1 MCCFR
6 EKPAGKTVNKERTM
20 QKQIAILALAA
31 LFSSAVAM
39 RAQEKK
45 DYLSDT
51 EADKIREATTPSAK
65 MVLFVSFADDRIAKL
80 KYSLAHPTTDRR
92 RAEQLNALINSYTGC
107 IDDAADVIDV
117 AHERQQDIRAGLK
130 ALTTKAKEH
139 LAYLQELQK
148 TGAEVDTYKETLDDA
163 VEATQDAL
171 DDAQKAEKE
180 ISAPV
185 RRKQ

>member
-1 MCCFR
+1 MR
-6 EKPAGKTVNKERTM
+6 MRL
-20 QKQIAILALAA
+20 AILALAA
-31 LFSSAVAM
+31 LLFSTVAM
-39 RAQEKK
+39 RAQERK

-65 MVLFVSFADDRIAKL
+65 MVLFVTFADDRIAKL
-80 KYSLAHPTTDRR
+80 KYSLAHPSTDRR
-92 RAEQLNALINSYTGC
+92 RAEQLNALINAYTGC
-107 IDDAADVIDV
+107 IDDAADVIAV
-117 AHERQQDIRAGLK
+117 AREREQDIKVGLK
-130 ALTTKAKEH
+130 TLTTRGKEH

-148 TGAEVDTYKETLDDA
+148 SGAEVDSYKETLDDA

-171 DDAQKAEKE
+171 TDAEKAEKD

>member
-1 MCCFR
+1 M
-6 EKPAGKTVNKERTM
+6 RTRL
-20 QKQIAILALAA
+20 AILALAA
-31 LFSSAVAM
+31 LLSSTLAI

-65 MVLFVSFADDRIAKL
+65 MILFVTFADDRIAKL
-80 KYSLAHPTTDRR
+80 KYTLAHPSSDRR
-92 RAEQLNALINSYTGC
+92 RAEQLNALINAYTGC

-117 AHERQQDIRAGLK
+117 ARERQQDIRAGLK
-130 ALTTKAKEH
+130 LLTTRAKED

-148 TGAEVDTYKETLDDA
+148 SGAEVDSYKETLDDA

-171 DDAQKAEKE
+171 TDAEKAEKD

>member
-1 MCCFR
+1 MR
-6 EKPAGKTVNKERTM
+6 MRVAL
-20 QKQIAILALAA
+20 LALAA
-31 LFSSAVAM
+31 LISTTVAM

-51 EADKIREATTPSAK
+51 EADKIREANTPSGK
-65 MVLFVSFADDRIAKL
+65 MILFVTFADDRILKL
-80 KYSLAHPTTDRR
+80 KYSLAHPSTDRR

-107 IDDAADVIDV
+107 IDDAADVIAV
-117 AHERQQDIRAGLK
+117 ARERQQDIRAGLK
-130 ALTTKAKEH
+130 ALTAKAKEH

-148 TGAEVDTYKETLDDA
+148 NGAEVDSYKETLDDA

>member
-1 MCCFR
+1 MRVCV
-6 EKPAGKTVNKERTM
+6 AL
-20 QKQIAILALAA
+20 LALAT
-31 LFSSAVAM
+31 LISSTVTV

-65 MVLFVSFADDRIAKL
+65 MILFVTFADDRIAKL
-80 KYSLAHPTTDRR
+80 KYSLAHPSTDRR
-92 RAEQLNALINSYTGC
+92 RAEQLNALINAYTGC

-117 AHERQQDIRAGLK
+117 ARERQQDIRAGLK
-130 ALTTKAKEH
+130 LLTTRAKED

-148 TGAEVDTYKETLDDA
+148 SGAEVDSYKETLDDA

-171 DDAQKAEKE
+171 TDAEKASKD

>member
-1 MCCFR
+1 MRMRF
-6 EKPAGKTVNKERTM
+6 AL
-20 QKQIAILALAA
+20 LALAA
-31 LFSSAVAM
+31 LISSSVAL

-65 MVLFVSFADDRIAKL
+65 MILFVTFADDRIAKL
-80 KYSLAHPTTDRR
+80 KYTLAHPTTDRR
-92 RAEQLNALINSYTGC
+92 RAEQLNALINAYTGC

-117 AHERQQDIRAGLK
+117 ARERQQDIRAGLK
-130 ALTTKAKEH
+130 ALTTRSKEN

-148 TGAEVDTYKETLDDA
+148 SGAEVDSYKETLDDA

-171 DDAQKAEKE
+171 TDAEKASKD

>member
-1 MCCFR
+1 MRMRF
-6 EKPAGKTVNKERTM
+6 AL
-20 QKQIAILALAA
+20 LALAA
-31 LFSSAVAM
+31 LISSSVAL

-107 IDDAADVIDV
+107 IDDAADVI
-117 AHERQQDIRAGLK
+117 
-130 ALTTKAKEH
+130 
-139 LAYLQELQK
+139 
-148 TGAEVDTYKETLDDA
+148 A
-163 VEATQDAL
+163 V
-171 DDAQKAEKE
+171 
-180 ISAPV
+180 
-185 RRKQ
+185 

>member
-1 MCCFR
+1 MR
-6 EKPAGKTVNKERTM
+6 AH
-20 QKQIAILALAA
+20 IALLALAIM
-31 LFSSAVAM
+31 FSSIAA
-39 RAQEKK
+39 RPAQGKK

-65 MVLFVSFADDRIAKL
+65 IILFVTFADDRVAKL
-80 KYSLAHPTTDRR
+80 KYSLAHPNNDRR
-92 RAEQLNALINSYTGC
+92 RAEQLNALINAYTGC
-107 IDDAADVIDV
+107 IDDAADIIDV
-117 AHERQQDIRAGLK
+117 ARERQQDIRVGLK
-130 ALTTKAKEH
+130 TMTAKAKEH

-148 TGAEVDTYKETLDDA
+148 SGAELDSYKETLDDA

-171 DDAQKAEKE
+171 TDAEKAEKD

>member
-1 MCCFR
+1 MR
-6 EKPAGKTVNKERTM
+6 TRTV
-20 QKQIAILALAA
+20 ILALAA
-31 LFSSAVAM
+31 LISSTVAA

-65 MVLFVSFADDRIAKL
+65 MVLFVTFADDRILKL
-80 KYSLAHPTTDRR
+80 KYSLAHPTNDRR
-92 RAEQLNALINSYTGC
+92 RAEQLNALINAYTGC

-117 AHERQQDIRAGLK
+117 ARERQQDIRVGLK

-148 TGAEVDTYKETLDDA
+148 GGADADTYKETLDDA

-171 DDAQKAEKE
+171 TDAEKAEKE

>member
-1 MCCFR
+1 MR
-6 EKPAGKTVNKERTM
+6 MRVALIM
-20 QKQIAILALAA
+20 LAA
-31 LFSSAVAM
+31 LVSTAVAM

-65 MVLFVSFADDRIAKL
+65 MVLFVTFADDRIAKL

-92 RAEQLNALINSYTGC
+92 RAEQLNALINAYTGC
-107 IDDAADVIDV
+107 IDDAADVIEV
-117 AHERQQDIRAGLK
+117 ARERQADIKVGLK
-130 ALTTKAKEH
+130 ALSTRAKEN

-148 TGAEVDTYKETLDDA
+148 SGAELDSYKETLDDA
-163 VEATQDAL
+163 VEATQDAIS
-171 DDAQKAEKE
+171 DAEKAEKD

>member
-1 MCCFR
+1 MYR
-6 EKPAGKTVNKERTM
+6 R
-20 QKQIAILALAA
+20 ISILALAA
-31 LFSSAVAM
+31 LLSSAVAV

-65 MVLFVSFADDRIAKL
+65 MILFVTFADDRIAKL
-80 KYSLAHPTTDRR
+80 KYTLAHPTTDRR
-92 RAEQLNALINSYTGC
+92 RAEQLNALINAYTGC

-117 AHERQQDIRAGLK
+117 ARERQQDIRAGLK
-130 ALTTKAKEH
+130 ALTTRAKED

-148 TGAEVDTYKETLDDA
+148 SGAEVDSYKETLDDA

-171 DDAQKAEKE
+171 TDAEKASKD

>member
-1 MCCFR
+1 MR
-6 EKPAGKTVNKERTM
+6 MRL
-20 QKQIAILALAA
+20 AILALAA
-31 LFSSAVAM
+31 LLSSTVAM

-65 MVLFVSFADDRIAKL
+65 MVLFVMFADDRIAKL

-92 RAEQLNALINSYTGC
+92 RAEQLNALINAYTGC
-107 IDDAADVIDV
+107 IDDAADVIEV
-117 AHERQQDIRAGLK
+117 ARERQQDIKVGLK
-130 ALTTKAKEH
+130 ALTTRGKEH

-148 TGAEVDTYKETLDDA
+148 SGAEVDSYKETLDDA
-163 VEATQDAL
+163 VEATQDAIS
-171 DDAQKAEKE
+171 DAEKAEKD

>member
-1 MCCFR
+1 MR
-6 EKPAGKTVNKERTM
+6 VRV
-20 QKQIAILALAA
+20 AILTLAA
-31 LFSSAVAM
+31 LISFTAGV
-39 RAQEKK
+39 RAQGKK

-65 MVLFVSFADDRIAKL
+65 MILFVTFADDRIAKL
-80 KYSLAHPTTDRR
+80 KYTLAHPSTDRR
-92 RAEQLNALINSYTGC
+92 RAEQLNALINAYTGC

-117 AHERQQDIRAGLK
+117 ARERQQDIRAGLK
-130 ALTTKAKEH
+130 ALTTRAKED

-148 TGAEVDTYKETLDDA
+148 SGAEVDSYKETLDDA

-171 DDAQKAEKE
+171 TDADKAQKD

>member
-1 MCCFR
+1 MR
-6 EKPAGKTVNKERTM
+6 MR
-20 QKQIAILALAA
+20 IALLAFVALTSTTAA
-31 LFSSAVAM
+31 LISSTVAM

-45 DYLSDT
+45 DYLSET

-65 MVLFVSFADDRIAKL
+65 MILFVTFADDRIAKL
-80 KYSLAHPTTDRR
+80 KYTLAHPGTERR
-92 RAEQLNALINSYTGC
+92 RAEQLNALINAYTGC

-117 AHERQQDIRAGLK
+117 ARERQQDIKLGLK
-130 ALTTKAKEH
+130 QLSTRGKEN

-148 TGAEVDTYKETLDDA
+148 SGAELDSYKETLDDA

-171 DDAQKAEKE
+171 NDAEKAGKE

>member
-1 MCCFR
+1 MR
-6 EKPAGKTVNKERTM
+6 MRVALIM
-20 QKQIAILALAA
+20 LAA
-31 LFSSAVAM
+31 LVSTAVVV

-65 MVLFVSFADDRIAKL
+65 MILFVTFADDRIAKL
-80 KYSLAHPTTDRR
+80 KYSLAHPSTDRR
-92 RAEQLNALINSYTGC
+92 RGEQLNALINAYTGC

-117 AHERQQDIRAGLK
+117 ARERQQDIRAGLK
-130 ALTTKAKEH
+130 ALNTRAKEA

-148 TGAEVDTYKETLDDA
+148 SGPELDSYKETLDDA

-171 DDAQKAEKE
+171 TDAEKAEKD

>member
-1 MCCFR
+1 MR
-6 EKPAGKTVNKERTM
+6 MR
-20 QKQIAILALAA
+20 IALLALAA
-31 LFSSAVAM
+31 LISSTVAT

-65 MVLFVSFADDRIAKL
+65 MILFVTFADDRIMKL
-80 KYSLAHPTTDRR
+80 KYTLAHPSTDRR
-92 RAEQLNALINSYTGC
+92 RAEQLNALINAYTGC
-107 IDDAADVIDV
+107 IDDAADVIEV
-117 AHERQQDIRAGLK
+117 ARERQQDIKLGLK
-130 ALTTKAKEH
+130 QLTTRGKEN

-148 TGAEVDTYKETLDDA
+148 SGAELDSYKETLDDA

-171 DDAQKAEKE
+171 SDAEKAAKD

>member
-1 MCCFR
+1 LR
-6 EKPAGKTVNKERTM
+6 
-20 QKQIAILALAA
+20 KQIAILALIG
-31 LFSSAVAM
+31 LISSGLAM

-65 MVLFVSFADDRIAKL
+65 MILFVTFADDRIAKL
-80 KYSLAHPTTDRR
+80 KYSLAHPTADRR
-92 RAEQLNALINSYTGC
+92 RSEQLNALINSYTGC
-107 IDDAADVIDV
+107 IDDAADLIDV
-117 AHERQQDIRAGLK
+117 ARQRQQDIRAGLK
-130 ALTTKAKEH
+130 ALNAKAKEH

-148 TGAEVDTYKETLDDA
+148 TGAEVDSYKETLDDA
-163 VEATQDAL
+163 IEATQDAL

>member
-1 MCCFR
+1 M
-6 EKPAGKTVNKERTM
+6 RTRV
-20 QKQIAILALAA
+20 ALLALAA
-31 LFSSAVAM
+31 LISFTTVA
-39 RAQEKK
+39 AHSQDKK

-65 MVLFVSFADDRIAKL
+65 MVLFVSFANDRIAKL
-80 KYSLAHPTTDRR
+80 KYSLAHPTNDRR
-92 RAEQLNALINSYTGC
+92 RGEQLNALINAYTGC
-107 IDDAADVIDV
+107 IDDAADVIAV
-117 AHERQQDIRAGLK
+117 ARERQQDIRAGLK
-130 ALTTKAKEH
+130 ELTARAKEH

-148 TGAEVDTYKETLDDA
+148 SGAEVDSYKETLDDA

-171 DDAQKAEKE
+171 TDAEKAEKD

>member
-1 MCCFR
+1 MR
-6 EKPAGKTVNKERTM
+6 KL
-20 QKQIAILALAA
+20 IAILALA
-31 LFSSAVAM
+31 LVISSAAVKM

-65 MVLFVSFADDRIAKL
+65 MVLFMTFADDRIAKL

-92 RAEQLNALINSYTGC
+92 RGEQLNALINAYTGC
-107 IDDAADVIDV
+107 IDDAADLIDV
-117 AHERQQDIRAGLK
+117 ARQRQQDIRTGLK
-130 ALTTKAKEH
+130 ALTTKAKEN

-148 TGAEVDTYKETLDDA
+148 TGAEVDSYKENLDDA

-171 DDAQKAEKE
+171 NDAQKAEKE